1 MKTIEE
7 IQARKESQ
15 TFDCKSIQIDPKALA
30 IPIVAM
36 ANADGGVLAIGV
48 SDKTR
53 RVEGIDGNEER
64 LNELLRVP
72 FDFCNPSV
80 KVKCEYLP
88 CTDHS
93 GKENRILLMHI
104 PASSQLHT
112 NQADECFMRVGDKS
126 KKLSFDER
134 MQLLY
139 DKGERY
145 YEDKD
150 VFGATMDDID
160 MNLVNDYMSVIGYG
174 KSGMEFLRE
183 NNDFVAEIDGQQK
196 ISTACILLFGKN
208 PQRFFPRARTRFI
221 RYEGKEEKVGR
232 EMNVVKDVTFEG
244 AILQQVRST
253 IDYLETQ
260 VREHSFLGEHGQFV
274 TRRNYSKY
282 AIQEMVVNSCCHR
295 AYNIKGTEIQIK
307 MFDDRIV
314 FETPGDLPGLVR
326 PDNIRHTHFSRNP
339 QIAQYLKAYKYVK
352 EFGEGIDRI
361 CNELETKGCA
371 IPSFHADA
379 FILKATLMAEWTS
392 ENEFDRP
399 SAAQVPPKYRP
410 STAQV
415 EKLISVMSS
424 EYIGVQEIM
433 NLCGIVR
440 RKTIQDSY
448 ITPALADGSIER
460 KYPNQPK
467 RPDQK
472 YRLTDLAMEW
482 KKSDGRL

>member
-260 VREHSFLGEHGQFV
+260 VREHSFLG
-274 TRRNYSKY
+274 
-282 AIQEMVVNSCCHR
+282 
-295 AYNIKGTEIQIK
+295 
-307 MFDDRIV
+307 
-314 FETPGDLPGLVR
+314 
-326 PDNIRHTHFSRNP
+326 
-339 QIAQYLKAYKYVK
+339 
-352 EFGEGIDRI
+352 
-361 CNELETKGCA
+361 
-371 IPSFHADA
+371 DA

-482 KKSDGRL
+482 KKSDGGL